1 MTTEAS
7 TATMKRISVSG
18 IPVEVVRKDI
28 KNLHLGVYPPTGRV
42 RVAAPLVVNDEAVRL
57 AIIDKLGWIK
67 RQRAQFAKQPRQ
79 SEREM
84 VNGESHYFL
93 GRRYRLRVHE
103 VDAPARV
110 ALRGVASMD
119 LFVRPGSNAER
130 RECVLFDWHRSSL
143 RSVITDL
150 LAHWQPKLGVQAAH
164 WGIKK
169 MKTKWGSCNVSAR
182 RIWLN
187 LELAK
192 KPVQC
197 LEYIVVH
204 ELVHLLERNHT
215 ERFTALMDRYL
226 PDWRTRRE
234 VLNSSPLGHEAWEY

>member
-1 MTTEAS
+1 MTTDAS
-7 TATMKRISVSG
+7 AAKVSRITVSG

-28 KNLHLGVYPPTGRV
+28 KNLHLGVYPPMGRV

-103 VDAPARV
+103 VDAPGRV

-119 LFVRPGSNAER
+119 LFVRPGSSAGK
-130 RECVLFDWHRSSL
+130 REAVLQDWHRASL

-150 LAHWQPKLGVQAAH
+150 LAHWQPKLGVQATH

-215 ERFTALMDRYL
+215 ERFTALMDRHL
-226 PDWRTRRE
+226 PDWRNRRE
-234 VLNSSPLGHEAWEY
+234 VLNSSPLGHEAWGY